1 MLKSLFGYEGE
12 ITEKQK
18 KMIKLNE

>member
-12 ITEKQK
+12 MIEKQK